1 MCVNKKLSNSIYLCN
16 NLTYNLQNVL
26 YSNKLSLHFKY
37 FCIFK
42 RIFMRTP
49 AISTAVVIYIYF
61 VD

>member
-1 MCVNKKLSNSIYLCN
+1 MCVNKKISNSIYLCN

-49 AISTAVVIYIYF
+49 AICTAVVTYIYF